1 MTERE
6 SPDSPDDLAE
16 RLRRARDERDAAAGG
31 KTEADARRNGVGFA
45 MRLGVEI
52 VAALIVG
59 VGIGLILD
67 SWLGTK
73 PWLMIVFFV
82 LGAAAGMFNVFRVVR
97 NQGGAVGY
105 HPAERTHRRREEADR
120 NGE

>member
-1 MTERE
+1 
-6 SPDSPDDLAE
+6 
-16 RLRRARDERDAAAGG
+16 
-31 KTEADARRNGVGFA
+31 

-52 VAALIVG
+52 VAALIVS
-59 VGIGLILD
+59 VGIGLFLD
-67 SWLGTK
+67 TWLGTK

-82 LGAAAGMFNVFRVVR
+82 LGAAAGMFNVTRVVR

-105 HPAERTHRRREEADR
+105 HPAERTRHRRDEADR